1 MSTYA
6 IQVNRQ
12 RRLMVDEAMTAY
24 VRWRQ
29 ASAHVWDADRRW
41 RDATQA
47 DVDVAFRAYN
57 AALER
62 EEGACEIYAQLI
74 TELDHLDRHH
84 DPPGLPRAGCR

>member
-6 IQVNRQ
+6 TQVDRQ
-12 RRLMVDEAMTAY
+12 RRLMVGDVMSAY
-24 VRWRQ
+24 VRWRE

-47 DVDVAFRAYN
+47 DVDLAFRAYN

-62 EEGACEIYAQLI
+62 EQDACEIYAQLI
-74 TELDHLDRHH
+74 TELGHLK
-84 DPPGLPRAGCR
+84 A